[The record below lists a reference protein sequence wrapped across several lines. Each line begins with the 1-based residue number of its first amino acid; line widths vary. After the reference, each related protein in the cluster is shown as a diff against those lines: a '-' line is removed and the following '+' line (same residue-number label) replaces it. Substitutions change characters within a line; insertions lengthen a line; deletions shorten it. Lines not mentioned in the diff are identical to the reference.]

1 MDVDIGIYVTMHI
14 SSVGTY
20 VQAIVRIPTAAHASH
35 GVYIYIYIYIYI
47 CYVAKMKNQYAD
59 ISSKAMMESF
69 QHAVISLATIEM
81 QYCLNL

>member
-14 SSVGTY
+14 SSVGKY
-20 VQAIVRIPTAAHASH
+20 VQAIVRILTAAHASH
-35 GVYIYIYIYIYI
+35 GIYIYIYIYI

-69 QHAVISLATIEM
+69 QHAIISLATIEM